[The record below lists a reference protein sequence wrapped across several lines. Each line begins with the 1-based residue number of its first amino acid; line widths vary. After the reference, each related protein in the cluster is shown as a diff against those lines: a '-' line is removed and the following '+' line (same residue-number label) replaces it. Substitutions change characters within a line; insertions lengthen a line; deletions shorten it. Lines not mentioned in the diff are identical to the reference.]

1 VRWFRRLSLRARLTF
16 IGTGGLAIALA
27 IGGLL
32 ILLVLNYTVIR
43 SVDQNSRQTA
53 REVGALVETGTLP
66 RTIPSAGTS
75 IVQVLDDDRRIGA
88 ATAGADELTPVLD
101 EDELDQAQNGDTVVV
116 SGRRVG
122 AAGTLRVVE
131 RTAGEGEKRRYVI
144 VATPTKIVQ
153 QSIDTVRNVLLVA
166 YPLLL
171 AGLAVLAWRV
181 IGAALRPV
189 EELRLGAEQ
198 ISARS
203 NRAGPLPVPD
213 GDDEVHRLAVTLND
227 MLDRLDAG
235 RARQRAFV
243 ADAAHELRS
252 PIASLRTQL
261 EVADRLDEPAPAA
274 DLLTDVTRLSRLVD
288 DLLLL
293 ARADEGDPAL
303 RLDEAVDLTEVA
315 RDAATSHVGARVA
328 VTADGTEPVHTI
340 GDPVS
345 MRRVIDNLVGNAV
358 RHASTAVHIQTAQD
372 DDETVRL
379 SVVDDG
385 PGIPAADRERVFDRF
400 TRLDNARA
408 RDEGGAGLGLAIV
421 RELVRQHS
429 GTVTLGDADP
439 GLRVD
444 VVLPAHRRKE
454 PAPAESETEVG
465 AS

>member
-1 VRWFRRLSLRARLTF
+1 MRWYRRMSLRARLIV
-16 IGTGGLAIALA
+16 IGAGGLAAALA
-27 IGGLL
+27 LGGLL
-32 ILLVLNYTVIR
+32 ILLVLNFAVIR
-43 SVDQNSRQTA
+43 SVDQSSKQTA
-53 REVGALVETGTLP
+53 REVGALVEAGNLP
-66 RTIPSAGTS
+66 DPIPTAGTS
-75 IVQVLDDDRRIGA
+75 LVQVLTEDGTIVS
-88 ATAGADELTPVLD
+88 ATAGADRSTPLLD
-101 EDELDQAQNGDTVVV
+101 EAELREAKSGETVEV

-122 AAGTLRVVE
+122 TQGTLRVVE
-131 RTAGEGEKRRYVI
+131 RTAGEGSKRRYVV
-144 VATPTKIVQ
+144 VATPTKIVR
-153 QSIDTVRNVLLVA
+153 QSIETVRNMLLVA

-181 IGAALRPV
+181 VGAALRPV

-252 PIASLRTQL
+252 PIASMRTQL

-303 RLDEAVDLTEVA
+303 LLDEAVDIAEVA
-315 RDAATSHVGARVA
+315 REAAASQAGARVL
-328 VTADGTEPVHTI
+328 VTAEGDAPVWTV

-345 MRRVIDNLVGNAV
+345 MRRVVDNLVANAV
-358 RHASTAVHIQTAQD
+358 RHASTRVVI
-372 DDETVRL
+372 ETSGAGADAVRL
-379 SVVDDG
+379 RVIDDG
-385 PGIPAADRERVFDRF
+385 PGIPAEDRERVFDRF
-400 TRLDNARA
+400 TRLDNARH

-421 RELVRQHS
+421 RELLRQHS
-429 GTVTLGDADP
+429 GTIELGDAGP
-439 GLRVD
+439 GLKVD
-444 VVLPAHRRKE
+444 VVMPAHHPKNDL
-454 PAPAESETEVG
+454 ASEAEVG
-465 AS
+465 AA